1 MPTWV
6 SELPAGKLSRPTK
19 IFQRVRPVNGAD
31 DAAKNGRLTPL
42 QAAIAEAYDAAWR
55 LVSVLPMPPG
65 QADTLRWRHETVKNA
80 AVTAA
85 GKAE

>member
-1 MPTWV
+1 M
-6 SELPAGKLSRPTK
+6 
-19 IFQRVRPVNGAD
+19 NGAH
-31 DAAKNGRLTPL
+31 DAAKNGRLSET
-42 QAAIAEAYDAAWR
+42 QAAIAAAYDAAWR

-65 QADTLRWRHETVKNA
+65 QAEALRWRHEQVRNA